1 MNQED
6 RPECDVI
13 LGFERLGVRFATSVS
28 WRCSPQSV
36 LRMLMRWSVYFKF
49 AQGPPLQCEAVVE
62 GNMIYGRL
70 MTLKQWYPPDR
81 EVCLGCHRIGIPD
94 IKKAFLPISSR
105 SVYHAKENNCQTL
118 VVKLLQNLDIPV
130 PHKVC
135 TIASDMKAV
144 FWLRGE
150 RVAFNSIVSMVEKA
164 FQCSKKAAADID
176 LSFASTETEADDLS
190 MCQDCEVR
198 LGFFRIRQSCLVFV
212 ASSISARCLM
222 HWSVDLIMS
231 SGPSYRCDAGEEEG
245 VLQGYKRRISP
256 KPLRKDEI
264 CVGTFKISTE
274 QIDRVMQRMSD
285 CGSYDPIANNCQTW
299 AVKFMENL
307 KIPVPED
314 VQTIAHK
321 MDEHFPKCDY
331 NDFKAMV
338 AMLEEKFV
346 DGRPEESTTDM

>member
-1 MNQED
+1 MDSLNSSLMNQED
-6 RPECDVI
+6 RPACDVI

-70 MTLKQWYPPDR
+70 MTLKEWYPPDR

-164 FQCSKKAAADID
+164 FQCSKK
-176 LSFASTETEADDLS
+176 
-190 MCQDCEVR
+190 
-198 LGFFRIRQSCLVFV
+198 
-212 ASSISARCLM
+212 
-222 HWSVDLIMS
+222 
-231 SGPSYRCDAGEEEG
+231 
-245 VLQGYKRRISP
+245 
-256 KPLRKDEI
+256 I

-274 QIDRVMQRMSD
+274 QIDRVMQRMSV

-346 DGRPEESTTDM
+346 DVRPEESTTDM